1 MADNIVDIAE
11 KHEEEEKKLGGRKA
25 LIQKFGVTDVE
36 LSAPFEWCGDTYETV
51 HLNFAAMTGADMEAI
66 DDEMAA
72 MGITVESAARSR
84 RYQRIF
90 AAKAG
95 SVPSDMIEKLP
106 VADYNA
112 ITNAARL
119 FLLVT
124 G

>member
-1 MADNIVDIAE
+1 
-11 KHEEEEKKLGGRKA
+11 
-25 LIQKFGVTDVE
+25 
-36 LSAPFEWCGDTYETV
+36 
-51 HLNFAAMTGADMEAI
+51 MTGADMEAI